1 MNDNLKKWF
10 DSLASNKDS
19 IGKKPDEFDAKKLV
33 NIYSIQTPYSKRFAP
48 RETFN
53 IGKLDSEK
61 ISPPYVL
68 KVCSSDIL
76 HKTEMQGVLLNI
88 DKESVKDSFKAMQS
102 RFPDKDILVESQT
115 DFMGPEFII
124 GIIKDPALGHA
135 IMVGAGGVL
144 TEIYKDTSFRLA
156 PCSVNEAM
164 DMIDEL
170 VLSPI
175 FDNFRGIALDK
186 KKLARTISRVSKL
199 AHDLGDKLS
208 QLDIN
213 PIVFSK
219 GEWIALDVKVVLEQ

>member
-1 MNDNLKKWF
+1 MKDNIRIWF
-10 DSLASNKDS
+10 DSLASKKDS
-19 IGKKPDEFDAKKLV
+19 IEKKPDEFDAKKLV
-33 NIYSIQTPYSKRFAP
+33 NIYSIKTPYGKRFAP
-48 RETFN
+48 EETFN

-61 ISPPYVL
+61 LSPPYVL

-88 DKESVKDSFKAMQS
+88 DKESVKNNFKTMQS
-102 RFPDKDILVESQT
+102 RFPDKDILVENQT

-170 VLSPI
+170 VISPI
-175 FDNFRGIALDK
+175 FENFRGIVLDK
-186 KKLARTISRVSKL
+186 KKLARTISQVSKL
-199 AHDLGDKLS
+199 AHDIGDELS

-219 GEWIALDVKVVLEQ
+219 GEWIALDVKVVLEK